1 MKLKNPPKGY
11 KNFLGT
17 HTVQMVPKYIW
28 IVVVLETKK
37 VVPGCMRQ
45 EASYTGTVVW
55 EFAWADSALVVLD
68 EWLFYRGG
76 CLNSFDSG
84 SLIEVNVNNLDKI

>member
-1 MKLKNPPKGY
+1 
-11 KNFLGT
+11 
-17 HTVQMVPKYIW
+17 
-28 IVVVLETKK
+28 
-37 VVPGCMRQ
+37 MRQ